1 MRLKNLTFITEK
13 ESFNEYQSISNNS
26 IENLKT
32 QIISYFR
39 GSIYE
44 IEYPVNLEMLS
55 SVDVKVL
62 EIVKKIPFGK
72 TVSYKLISEIVNINP
87 RRVGMALRRNPVPII
102 IPCHR
107 VIKSDGNLGGYS
119 LGVKIKKMLI
129 EHESSILYRLLSR
142 KI

>member
-1 MRLKNLTFITEK
+1 MRLKNLNFITEK

-72 TVSYKLISEIVNINP
+72 TVSYKWISEIVNINP